1 MVGDSWID
9 RETARRAGTAICL
22 ARYGFGYRPA
32 EVGTLHGD
40 EGLVDDPA
48 EIPAVIQRLLDIS

>member
-9 RETARRAGTAICL
+9 WTTARNAGTAMCL
-22 ARYGFGYRPA
+22 ARYGFGFERFP
-32 EVGTLHGD
+32 VGEIRGD

-48 EIPAVIQRLLDIS
+48 QLGSAIRGLLERV